1 VRLGRGARALLLA
14 SAALATACG
23 ALDAADMA
31 SCERP
36 GDPQTGIAACTRV
49 IQSQAASNEQIA
61 DAHMHRGM
69 ARQLAGQPEAALDD
83 LNLALKYRPDHA
95 LTLANRA
102 GVYGMQGQLQAGLRD
117 VDAVLAREPDHVI
130 ALGNRGILRER
141 AGDYAGA
148 REDMDRLIPLD
159 PGNYQPYAERCWIGA
174 ILADNLA
181 KTQLDCEK
189 AIEMEPRDMNNF
201 NNRGFH
207 NYKLGKYDQA
217 IADYDHAIEGDPRVA
232 SSFYMRG
239 MSKLA
244 SGVEGGDADIARGL
258 ALEPGVA
265 QRYAG
270 HGVQP
275 AGAGGEAQAQEE

>member
-1 VRLGRGARALLLA
+1 MRLGRGARALLLA
-14 SAALATACG
+14 GAALAAACS

-31 SCERP
+31 SCERLD
-36 GDPQTGIAACTRV
+36 DPQASIAACTRV
-49 IQSQAASNEQIA
+49 IQSEAASNEQIA
-61 DAHMHRGM
+61 DAHLHRGM
-69 ARQLAGQPEAALDD
+69 ARQLAGQPDAALDD
-83 LNLALKYRPDHA
+83 LDQALKYRPDHA

-117 VDAVLAREPDHVI
+117 AEAVLAREPDHVI
-130 ALGNRGILRER
+130 ALGNRGILREK

-148 REDMDRLIPLD
+148 RADMDRLIQLD

-174 ILADNLA
+174 ILADKLA
-181 KTQLDCEK
+181 ETQLDCEK

-207 NYKLGKYDQA
+207 HYKLGRYAEA
-217 IADYDHAIEGDPRVA
+217 IADYDRAIEGDPRVA

-239 MSKLA
+239 VSKRA
-244 SGVEGGDADIARGL
+244 SGVDGGDADIAKGL
-258 ALEPGVA
+258 ELEPGVA

-270 HGVQP
+270 HGVES
-275 AGAGGEAQAQEE
+275 AGAVGGEGQQAQ